1 MYGTFPSGAGKNKGG
16 RVYGTFPSGAGKNKG
31 GRVYG
36 TFPSG
41 VGILVRTREEG
52 CMVHFHQGLEY

>member
-16 RVYGTFPSGAGKNKG
+16 RVYGTFPSGAG
-31 GRVYG
+31 
-36 TFPSG
+36 
-41 VGILVRTREEG
+41 ILVRTREEG